1 MDVALTENDVGGTES
16 GVPELEIKGVS
27 KLYGDARA
35 VDDVSLTVRQGEFI
49 TILGASG
56 SGKTTT
62 LMMIAGF
69 YFPTAGEIKFRG
81 RNITYMPPHLRN
93 IGMVFQSY
101 ALFPHLSVFKNIAFP
116 LKLRRVGKA
125 ELKDRVDAALD
136 LVQLGSHSQ
145 KLPGQLSGGQQQ
157 RVALA
162 RALVFGPSLLLMD
175 EPLGALDKSLRE
187 QMQLEI
193 KRVQAATGVT
203 ILSVTHDQDE
213 ALAMSDRIVVMDKGR
228 VEVVGSP
235 QGIYERPASRMVAEF
250 MKETNILSG
259 RVLRADGGIADIS
272 CATGLTM
279 RAAIGE
285 PVPAGALVT
294 LCLRPERIGIH
305 VRAGEPQGLPAR
317 VRERVYLG
325 DVVKYHVI
333 LDGTDIELVVKA
345 LATADNRSFMPGAN
359 VYVAWSDNDVQVLPH
374 AQ

>member
-1 MDVALTENDVGGTES
+1 MDVALSENDVGGTDS

-136 LVQLGSHSQ
+136 LVQLGAHAQ

-162 RALVFGPSLLLMD
+162 R
-175 EPLGALDKSLRE
+175 
-187 QMQLEI
+187 
-193 KRVQAATGVT
+193 
-203 ILSVTHDQDE
+203 
-213 ALAMSDRIVVMDKGR
+213 DR
-228 VEVVGSP
+228 
-235 QGIYERPASRMVAEF
+235 
-250 MKETNILSG
+250 
-259 RVLRADGGIADIS
+259 RA
-272 CATGLTM
+272 
-279 RAAIGE
+279 
-285 PVPAGALVT
+285 
-294 LCLRPERIGIH
+294 H
-305 VRAGEPQGLPAR
+305 V
-317 VRERVYLG
+317 
-325 DVVKYHVI
+325 
-333 LDGTDIELVVKA
+333 
-345 LATADNRSFMPGAN
+345 
-359 VYVAWSDNDVQVLPH
+359 
-374 AQ
+374 